1 MSYEDCNVCGSRLNS
16 WDVRISKALQ
26 YKYLVCE
33 KCIAKEYDMNT
44 DDLRAFFEKM
54 FDMRPCVGI

>member
-1 MSYEDCNVCGSRLNS
+1 MNCKDCNVCGSRLNS
-16 WDVRISKALQ
+16 WDIRISKALQ
-26 YKYLVCE
+26 YKYPVCE
-33 KCIAKEYDMNT
+33 KCMAKEYDMAT